1 MHSTDIA
8 RTRRQVERVAEAA
21 QEVVD
26 DAETVDDAGFDASQS
41 ERILEQQQALV
52 QELGQALADFNAL
65 VSRAETV
72 ERTIEYEPG
81 SDAFEVTHDAETSEV
96 TITYRGSAE
105 LPAGDVAVTVAGSET
120 DPWPS
125 ETLTTDTAAT
135 VDVSG
140 LADGDRVVVS
150 WTGSRVRPEQIT
162 IKPWDSITGSASAP
176 EIDAAGLTLPEHN
189 LTEATSTFE
198 RGVTIGAQPL

>member
-21 QEVVD
+21 QDIVD

-52 QELGQALADFNAL
+52 QELGQALADFNEL
-65 VSRAETV
+65 VSRAESI
-72 ERTIEYEPG
+72 ERTIEYEPA

-96 TITYRGSAE
+96 TITYRGSAD
-105 LPAGDVAVTVAGSET
+105 LPASDATVTVAGSET
-120 DPWPS
+120 DPWAA
-125 ETLTTDTAAT
+125 ETLTTDTVAT
-135 VDVSG
+135 IDVSG

-150 WTGSRVRPEQIT
+150 WTGSRVTPEQIGL
-162 IKPWDSITGSASAP
+162 KPWDSITGTTSAP
-176 EIDAAGLTLPEHN
+176 EIDAAGLTLPDHN

-198 RGVTIGAQPL
+198 RGVTIGSPTL

>member
-21 QEVVD
+21 QDIVD

-52 QELGQALADFNAL
+52 QALGQALADFNEL
-65 VSRAETV
+65 VSRAESV
-72 ERTIEYEPG
+72 ERTIEYSPG
-81 SDAFEVTHDAETSEV
+81 SDAFEATHDAEASEV
-96 TITYRGSAE
+96 TITYRGSAD
-105 LPAGDVAVTVAGSET
+105 LPASDATVTVAGSET
-120 DPWPS
+120 DPWPA

-135 VDVSG
+135 IDVSG

-150 WTGSRVRPEQIT
+150 WTGARVTPEQIA
-162 IKPWDSITGSASAP
+162 IKSWDSITGSASAP

-189 LTEATSTFE
+189 LIEATSTFE
-198 RGVTIGAQPL
+198 RGVTIGARTL